1 MADKGI
7 RQYARRR
14 FLELLPTRV
23 NDRNGNIK
31 FRGTLNSEL
40 MEQFGITL
48 ASAATHY
55 NDAKHEAQKLAAE
68 KLAAGDDTLSKLL
81 EGLGRPPEK
90 NNGGRKKKVVE
101 TPAAEVVTGQPE
113 EPQAQDTPP
122 PAKVKVIQKNGK
134 AGPWEFDTQ
143 EEAQAFIDSNAG
155 QFKPKMIIEG

>member
-31 FRGTLNSEL
+31 FRGTINSEL

-55 NDAKHEAQKLAAE
+55 NDAKHNAALLAKTDETIA
-68 KLAAGDDTLSKLL
+68 KLL

-101 TPAAEVVTGQPE
+101 TPATNGARTPE
-113 EPQAQDTPP
+113 ELTPEGGEQTVFTVCKKKDNSVV
-122 PAKVKVIQKNGK
+122 AEGLS
-134 AGPWEFDTQ
+134 F
-143 EEAQAFIDSNAG
+143 EEAKAMVEANNAP
-155 QFKPKMIIEG
+155 FKPRLYWK

>member
-7 RQYARRR
+7 RQFARRR

-31 FRGTLNSEL
+31 FRATVNSEL
-40 MEQFGITL
+40 MENFGITL

-55 NDAKHEAQKLAAE
+55 NDAFKFAKAEAAT
-68 KLAAGDDTLSKLL
+68 KLAAGDDTLTKLL

-101 TPAAEVVTGQPE
+101 TQAAEVATV
-113 EPQAQDTPP
+113 EPQEPQEPTATKF
-122 PAKVKVIQKNGK
+122 KVLKNK
-134 AGPWEFDTQ
+134 DQSLVAEFDTK
-143 EEAQAFIDSNAG
+143 EEAEAYIEANSG
-155 QFKPKMIIEG
+155 QFKPKLIIGE

>member
-113 EPQAQDTPP
+113 EPQAQETP
-122 PAKVKVIQKNGK
+122 PAKIKVLKNK
-134 AGPWEFDTQ
+134 DQSLVAEFDTK
-143 EEAQAFIDSNAG
+143 EEAEAYIAANSG
-155 QFKPKMIIEG
+155 QFKPKLIIGE

>member
-55 NDAKHEAQKLAAE
+55 NDAFKFAKTEAAT
-68 KLAAGDDTLSKLL
+68 KLAAGDDALTKLL

-113 EPQAQDTPP
+113 TPET
-122 PAKVKVIQKNGK
+122 PAAKIKVLKNK
-134 AGPWEFDTQ
+134 DQSLVAEFDSK
-143 EEAQAFIDSNAG
+143 EEAEAYIAANSG
-155 QFKPKMIIEG
+155 QFKPKLIIGE